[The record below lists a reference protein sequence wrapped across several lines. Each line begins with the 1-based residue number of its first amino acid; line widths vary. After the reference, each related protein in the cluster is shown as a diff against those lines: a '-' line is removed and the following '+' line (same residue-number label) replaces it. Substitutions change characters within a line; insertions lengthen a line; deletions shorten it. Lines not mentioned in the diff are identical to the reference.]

1 MDSTLFSKAKETS
14 KAQTGLSSASAKRE
28 GSKLSRLIGP
38 IRTKVKNVII
48 QNYIQEAGKKTYDK
62 KGKKKQGINNRSLYF
77 ALLSL
82 EMCVQKNASFFL
94 LLPTTYPEF
103 SFWCVLD
110 CV

>member
-82 EMCVQKNASFFL
+82 EMCVQKNASFFCCCL
-94 LLPTTYPEF
+94 LLTLSSPFGVY
-103 SFWCVLD
+103 
-110 CV
+110 